1 MCLLGKE
8 GSRTVVYEYNVSLNS
23 ATELTAKDTALCQYC
38 TVQAEDM
45 LYIIGGNEYH
55 CLTIA
60 VMGSIQPLHMIHAH
74 YSNTPYS
81 INNTPPQAEAVK
93 GNLQRM
99 CHVLT

>member
-55 CLTIA
+55 CLLYII
-60 VMGSIQPLHMIHAH
+60 G
-74 YSNTPYS
+74 
-81 INNTPPQAEAVK
+81 
-93 GNLQRM
+93 GNGYH
-99 CHVLT
+99 C